1 MKIRMVSCS
10 DVEGAGTAAYR
21 LYRATKSLGMDSTLQ
36 VNRHF
41 RCDQSILCPQT
52 PAEKLKVLLRDKG
65 ENLLVKVLKK
75 FFGSREEVCSFNSL
89 SVIPSGLQKKLNTS
103 DADIIHLH
111 WVGNG
116 MISIREIGKI
126 SKPLVWTLHDMW
138 PFCGSEH
145 YVEDTRYQDGYRQ
158 SKKFWDTS
166 RWVWKRKMRHWKK
179 PVQIVTPSHWLADCV
194 RQSRLMGDWLV
205 RVIPNCLDM
214 EVWQMWEKPLARNI
228 FNVSDED
235 GSLYLLF
242 GALGG
247 TSDPRKGFHFLQ
259 SALKTLHERKQF
271 PNLKLIVFG
280 SSEPEKPLDVGFPI
294 RYMGHLHDEISLN
307 LLYSAADAMVVP
319 STMESFGQMAVES
332 SASGT
337 PVVAFD
343 NTGVADVVQHQKTG
357 YLVKAFDV
365 EDLARGIG
373 WILEDKNRHAGLCRA
388 ARDHAAQ
395 TFSYP
400 VVARQ
405 YEEVYRQVINS

>member
-21 LYRATKSLGMDSTLQ
+21 LYQATKSVAMDSTLQ

-41 RCDQSILCPQT
+41 RCDQSIIFPQK
-52 PAEKLKVLLRDKG
+52 PLERLRVLLSDKA

-75 FFGSREEVCSFNSL
+75 FSDSREEVCSFNSL
-89 SVIPSGLQKKLNTS
+89 SIIPSGLHKQSNTS
-103 DADIIHLH
+103 NADVIHLH
-111 WVGNG
+111 WIGNG
-116 MISIREIGKI
+116 MISIKEIGKI
-126 SKPLVWTLHDMW
+126 SKPLIWTLHDMW
-138 PFCGSEH
+138 PFCGVEH
-145 YVEDTRYQDGYRQ
+145 YVADNHYKYGYSQ
-158 SKKFWDTS
+158 NKKLWDYS

-179 PVQIVTPSHWLADCV
+179 PIQIVTPSRWLADCV
-194 RQSRLMGDWLV
+194 RQSLLMRDWPV

-214 EVWQMWEKPLARNI
+214 EAWQAWEKPLARNI
-228 FNVSDED
+228 FNFSDED

-247 TSDPRKGFHFLQ
+247 ISDPRKGFHFLQ
-259 SALKTLHERKQF
+259 SALKILHERKQF

-294 RYMGHLHDEISLN
+294 CYMGHLHDEISLN
-307 LLYSAADAMVVP
+307 LLYSTADAMVVP
-319 STMESFGQMAVES
+319 STMESLGQTAVES

-337 PVVAFD
+337 PVVAFE
-343 NTGVADVVQHQKTG
+343 NTGVADVVQHKQTG
-357 YLVKAFDV
+357 YLAKAFDV
-365 EDLARGIG
+365 EDLARGIE
-373 WILEDKNRHAGLCRA
+373 WVLEDKKRHASFCRA